1 MKYQVKYSPIALR
14 DLDRVWDEVYNAS
27 KDYDTTQQYLEDLL
41 DRIEAKADY
50 PKSAAPLYYDDLF
63 TGYYYVTFKAY
74 IAFYRIDTS
83 KILVDRV
90 LYSASDYMRILHLD

>member
-14 DLDRVWDEVYNAS
+14 DLDRVWDEVYSAS

-41 DRIEAKADY
+41 DRIESKT
-50 PKSAAPLYYDDLF
+50 PLYYDDLF

-83 KILVDRV
+83 EILVDRV

>member
-14 DLDRVWDEVYNAS
+14 DLDRVWDEVYSAS

-50 PKSAAPLYYDDLF
+50 PKSATPLYYDDLF

-83 KILVDRV
+83 GILVDRV
-90 LYSASDYMRILHLD
+90 LYSTSDYMRILHLD